1 MNPTSPE
8 GASNEKQQDRL
19 DKVNADEPPIEGG
32 IVEPLQDAFVE
43 VRHRAQTA
51 RWLAIALILILG
63 VSFFLHYG
71 ITAYFLI
78 KGKAEA
84 IEGLSRAFN
93 VWLPVISSLAGS
105 AATYYFTRGKE
116 R

>member
-1 MNPTSPE
+1 MSNE
-8 GASNEKQQDRL
+8 GASNEEQPDRL
-19 DKVNADEPPIEGG
+19 DSVTADEQLIDGG
-32 IVEPLQDAFVE
+32 IVEPIQDASFE

-51 RWLAIALILILG
+51 RWLAIALILTLG

-71 ITAYFLI
+71 VTAYFLI
-78 KGKAEA
+78 EGKADA
-84 IEGLSRAFN
+84 VEGLSRAFN
-93 VWLPVISSLAGS
+93 VWLPVISSLAGA

>member
-1 MNPTSPE
+1 MSNE
-8 GASNEKQQDRL
+8 GALNEEQPDRL
-19 DKVNADEPPIEGG
+19 DIVTADGPVIDGG
-32 IVEPLQDAFVE
+32 LVEPLQNASFE

-51 RWLAIALILILG
+51 RWLAIALILTLG

-71 ITAYFLI
+71 VTAYFLI
-78 KGKAEA
+78 MGKADA
-84 IEGLSRAFN
+84 VEGLSRAFN